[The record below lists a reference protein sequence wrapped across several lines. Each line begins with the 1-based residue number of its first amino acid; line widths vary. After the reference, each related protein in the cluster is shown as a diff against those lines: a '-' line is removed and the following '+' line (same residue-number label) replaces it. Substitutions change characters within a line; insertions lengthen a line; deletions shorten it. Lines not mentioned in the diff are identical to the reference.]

1 VLCLRVQRVLAVAQ
15 TGAGHG
21 SIPILKTRCWA
32 VNANNLK
39 QQLEQLHDA
48 IERADHV
55 DEEGRRLL
63 LDLDAHIRE
72 LLERSEAA
80 VGPSEADIARGLEDA
95 IRHFEVTHPSLTS
108 ALSDLLTALSN
119 AGI

>member
-1 VLCLRVQRVLAVAQ
+1 M
-15 TGAGHG
+15 
-21 SIPILKTRCWA
+21 
-32 VNANNLK
+32 NAKNLK

-55 DEEGRRLL
+55 DDEGRRLL
-63 LDLDAHIRE
+63 QDLDAHIRE
-72 LLERSEAA
+72 LLERSEVA
-80 VGPSEADIARGLEDA
+80 PDQSEAEMARGLEDA